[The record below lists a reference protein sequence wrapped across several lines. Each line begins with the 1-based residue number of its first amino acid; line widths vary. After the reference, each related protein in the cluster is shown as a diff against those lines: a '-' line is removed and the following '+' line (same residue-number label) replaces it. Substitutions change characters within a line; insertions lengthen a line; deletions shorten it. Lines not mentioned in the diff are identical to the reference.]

1 MKSTCV
7 DYNGREME
15 KITVGTAK
23 PYEVTIGN
31 DVLGGLA
38 EVVGQGK
45 KVCIVSDDR
54 VGALYADCVRA
65 KLSGCNVST
74 YFFPHGER
82 SKNLKVYGELLSV
95 LAERQL
101 TRSDCLIALGG
112 GVTGDL
118 CGFVAATYLR
128 GVDYVQIPTSLLAMV
143 DSSVGGKTAVNLPEG
158 KNLVGAFYQPKA
170 VFCELPFLKT
180 LPKEEWKNGLGEVIK
195 YGFIADEALLQSLEK
210 QNYRFDCPSAWEKII
225 ARCVAIKAEFAACDE
240 FDRGQR
246 QKLNFGHTL
255 GHAVEL
261 STSFQIPHGQAV
273 GIGMKYIT
281 RWNEKRQGKSPDLSK
296 RVEALLKKFDMLT
309 DCDVPEQEL
318 WRVATTDKKRKGNR
332 IDLIL
337 VEQAGHAEIC
347 PTELKELL

>member
-1 MKSTCV
+1 
-7 DYNGREME
+7 ME

-23 PYEVTIGN
+23 PYEVKIGSGA
-31 DVLGGLA
+31 LGGLRQVA
-38 EVVGQGK
+38 GQK
-45 KVCIVSDDR
+45 KKICILSDDR
-54 VGALYADCVRA
+54 VGALYAERVR
-65 KLSGCNVST
+65 KELDGCDVSVC
-74 YFFPHGER
+74 FFPQGEG
-82 SKNLKVYGELLSV
+82 SKSLGVYGKILSV

-128 GVDYVQIPTSLLAMV
+128 GIDYIQIPTSLLAMV

-180 LPKEEWKNGLGEVIK
+180 LPEEEWKNGLGEIIK
-195 YGFIADEALLQSLEK
+195 YGFIADETLLRSLET
-210 QNYRFDCPSAWEKII
+210 QTFGFDRPQDWEKIV
-225 ARCVAIKAEFAACDE
+225 ARCVKIKSEFAERDE

-261 STSFQIPHGQAV
+261 ATSFQIPHGQAV
-273 GIGMKYIT
+273 GIGMKYIS
-281 RWNEKRQGKSPDLSK
+281 RWNERRRGLSPVVSE
-296 RVEALLKKFDMLT
+296 RVEGLLKKFGMLT
-309 DCDVPEQEL
+309 DCDVPEEEL
-318 WRVATTDKKRKGNR
+318 WKIACTDKKRKGDR

-337 VEQAGHAEIC
+337 VERPGSAEIC
-347 PTELKELL
+347 PTDLKELP